1 MELNPIFFRIFNVFR
16 YIKICQSPLFI
27 SCLNLWE
34 FNFKYTFLNKY
45 INATIYTMSA
55 KEFYNSGEQGE
66 YNGPQQIDNN
76 APINQQQQEQGGYGG
91 KLSFIN
97 SRYLTKSIH

>member
-1 MELNPIFFRIFNVFR
+1 
-16 YIKICQSPLFI
+16 
-27 SCLNLWE
+27 
-34 FNFKYTFLNKY
+34 
-45 INATIYTMSA
+45 MSA